1 MLNKSIALFLL
12 VLCFSFN
19 IYAEEVSVALKK
31 DTLVSTDPA
40 VKVPV
45 LMLMTLNGYHQ
56 ALTKELIARDL
67 DSDKFWAK
75 LEEKKLTDDQ
85 EIELLKP
92 IFLNVTM
99 LSQPANPTDEF
110 ERSVFKYDLDK
121 AKVDALFNE
130 YLSNLPDVTIK
141 TFYIRPDIRIDDSMS
156 WSDVGVSKAE
166 NFSGVIVE
174 SWKKW
179 ATTQFKNFGN
189 VVVLDKD
196 LTQIPS
202 NMNAESV
209 TLKWNSQLKRAEVFQ
224 DRKSARFELTAQ
236 YLLVNTKTNQTLVG
250 FDFPTQKREFTIYN
264 PKDLS
269 SNLASLIYNLLN
281 SQTVRINSS
290 LELNRATSTLT
301 MVEMKVTGK
310 HGLFDITQVNSFLAE
325 QFKDVGLVAELKS
338 YSTEASVI
346 SVKSTLPV
354 ESLYARLA
362 KDGGKYSLNEQKIL
376 LFSSENH
383 SFAIIEKQANN

>member
-19 IYAEEVSVALKK
+19 TYAEEVSVALKK

-45 LMLMTLNGYHQ
+45 LMLMTLNGYRQ

-92 IFLNVTM
+92 IFLNVAM

-121 AKVDALFNE
+121 ARVDALFNE

-179 ATTQFKNFGN
+179 ASTQFKNFGN

-209 TLKWNSQLKRAEVFQ
+209 TLKWNSLLKRAEVFQ

-250 FDFPTQKREFTIYN
+250 FDFPTQKREFTVYN
-264 PKDLS
+264 PKD
-269 SNLASLIYNLLN
+269 
-281 SQTVRINSS
+281 
-290 LELNRATSTLT
+290 
-301 MVEMKVTGK
+301 
-310 HGLFDITQVNSFLAE
+310 
-325 QFKDVGLVAELKS
+325 
-338 YSTEASVI
+338 
-346 SVKSTLPV
+346 
-354 ESLYARLA
+354 
-362 KDGGKYSLNEQKIL
+362 
-376 LFSSENH
+376 
-383 SFAIIEKQANN
+383 